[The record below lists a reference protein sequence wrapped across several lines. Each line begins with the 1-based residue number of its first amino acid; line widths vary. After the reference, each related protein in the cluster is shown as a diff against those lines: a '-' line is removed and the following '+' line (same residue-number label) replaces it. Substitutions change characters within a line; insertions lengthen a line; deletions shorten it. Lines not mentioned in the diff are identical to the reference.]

1 MFTLSAPL
9 PRNIKNNILTGKGAM
24 PLKDGNSNSDS
35 NFSLARHTYVE
46 ANGNYTSNVQHVYQG
61 VANAHE
67 RAPRALIQ
75 NGQQPNQKKYL
86 GNRDSS
92 SVTARKRVN
101 AVGNVTLNAGN
112 GAISFNS
119 NSEHN
124 YNTRNDALRRVR
136 GGGSI
141 VPSKVTQKYIL
152 QYDYYLAT
160 RYLINYPWK
169 LSPTQFDSEIC
180 EIECSR
186 YGRYVTILTKRK
198 IWRSDDYGVT
208 WKMVCDPNNIV
219 VRAIATV
226 LSVSINTKGVSY
238 NKIIDILT
246 NNIIN
251 GKFYVHFK
259 TANNSIANKNA
270 GLVNGIGMITSYLS
284 YDNNNIN
291 NILFVFNGVNPGD
304 TIQNNKTVIG
314 VNNDA
319 DFWTVLKN
327 TIYEELVNLSSLP
340 LSSSDIT
347 ISSNISG
354 DVIDSNGNLLYN
366 LNTYTGQYVSILG
379 VSPNGKYQV
388 TAFATNNVNILYS
401 VDYGQNWSAHTT
413 SNRNPASGIGVT
425 NNGTVIFSNN
435 IYANPV
441 SGLPNHDNFDATL
454 SYNIVINLNQLTT
467 TGEVA
472 NAFTNT
478 QTILNVASSDD
489 SSIVSM
495 SNFYDGVIY
504 VSRDGGLNF
513 KTITKYL
520 DVNNNVNSFARVNYR
535 DLSDNP
541 IPQEYVGFQ
550 GSLNI
555 TSNGVMQFITDKR
568 NRFYRS
574 LDGGFT
580 WKQDIPRL
588 DTGAELNGNFQKR
601 SISPDG
607 KLHIISAGTF
617 IDNTITYFSYDY
629 GYTWTKLNT
638 IYNSNKNTGYTPILT
653 ANTFLNYD
661 CQPKKTP
668 KPINNL
674 YYFNSKYPSTT
685 PEDL

>member
-9 PRNIKNNILTGKGAM
+9 PTNINNNILTGKGAM
-24 PLKDGNSNSDS
+24 PLKGENSNSDS

-46 ANGNYTSNVQHVYQG
+46 ANGNYVSNTQHVYRG
-61 VANAHE
+61 VANAYD

-92 SVTARKRVN
+92 AVTARRRVN
-101 AVGNVTLNAGN
+101 AVGNNTLNAGN
-112 GAISFNS
+112 GPISFNS

-124 YNTRNDALRRVR
+124 YNTRNDALTRVR
-136 GGGSI
+136 GGGAI
-141 VPSKVTQKYIL
+141 VPSKVSHKYIL

-160 RYLINYPWK
+160 RYLINYPWQI
-169 LSPTQFDSEIC
+169 SPTKFDSEIC

-208 WKMVCDPNNIV
+208 WNIACDPNNIV
-219 VRAIATV
+219 VRTIATV
-226 LSVSINTKGVSY
+226 LSVSINAKGASY
-238 NKIIDILT
+238 NTIVDILT

-259 TANNSIANKNA
+259 TENNTVANNNA
-270 GLVNGIGMITSYLS
+270 GLVNGIGMITSYITF
-284 YDNNNIN
+284 DNDTVN
-291 NILFVFNGVNPGD
+291 NILFVFNGVNPGN
-304 TIQNNKTVIG
+304 TIQNNKTVLG
-314 VNNDA
+314 VNNDT
-319 DFWTVLKN
+319 DFWGVLKN
-327 TIYEELVNLSSLP
+327 TIYNELVNLNALP
-340 LSSSDIT
+340 LLSSDIT
-347 ISSNISG
+347 ISSNIG
-354 DVIDSNGNLLYN
+354 ADIIDSQGNLLYN
-366 LNTYTGQYVSILG
+366 LNTYNGQYVSILG
-379 VSPNGKYQV
+379 ISPNGKYQV

-401 VDYGQNWSAHTT
+401 VDYGKTWHAHTT

-435 IYANPV
+435 IYTNP
-441 SGLPNHDNFDATL
+441 PENQPHHDSFDSTL
-454 SYNIVINLNQLTT
+454 SYNTVINLNRLTN
-467 TGEVA
+467 TGERA

-513 KTITKYL
+513 NTITKYL
-520 DVNNNVNSFARVNYR
+520 DVNNNVASFSRADFR

-550 GSLNI
+550 GSVNI
-555 TSNGVMQFITDKR
+555 TSNGYLQFITDKY
-568 NRFYRS
+568 NRFFRS
-574 LDGGFT
+574 QDGGFT

-588 DTGAELNGNFQKR
+588 DTGEELHGNFQKR

-607 KLHIISAGTF
+607 KLHIISAGTYVDTTV
-617 IDNTITYFSYDY
+617 IYFSSDF
-629 GYTWTKLNT
+629 GYTWTQLNA
-638 IYNSNKNTGYTPILT
+638 IYRPSTSTGYTPILT
-653 ANTFLNYD
+653 ANTFINYD
-661 CQPKKTP
+661 CQPKKQP
-668 KPINNL
+668 NPIFNL
-674 YYFNSKYPSTT
+674 YYFNNKYPSTT

>member
-1 MFTLSAPL
+1 MFRFSAPL
-9 PRNIKNNILTGKGAM
+9 PTNINNNILTAKGAM
-24 PLKDGNSNSDS
+24 PLKGGNSNSDS

-46 ANGNYTSNVQHVYQG
+46 ANGNYTSNVQHVYHG
-61 VANAHE
+61 VANAYE

-92 SVTARKRVN
+92 AVTARRRVN
-101 AVGNVTLNAGN
+101 AVGNNTLNAGN
-112 GAISFNS
+112 VAISFNS
-119 NSEHN
+119 NSENN
-124 YNTRNDALRRVR
+124 YNTRNDALTRVR

-160 RYLINYPWK
+160 RYLINYPWQIT
-169 LSPTQFDSEIC
+169 PTRFDSEIC

-198 IWRSDDYGVT
+198 IWRSDDYGIT
-208 WKMVCDPNNIV
+208 WTIACVPNNIV
-219 VRAIATV
+219 TRAVATV
-226 LSVSINTKGVSY
+226 LSVSINTKGQSY
-238 NKIIDILT
+238 NTIIDIITT
-246 NNIIN
+246 NIKT
-251 GKFYVHFK
+251 GRFYIDFK
-259 TANNSIANKNA
+259 RENNSFGNKNA
-270 GLVNGIGMITSYLS
+270 GLVSGIGVLVSYLTVTS
-284 YDNNNIN
+284 NAIDNI
-291 NILFVFNGVNPGD
+291 IFVFNGVNSKD
-304 TIQNNKTVIG
+304 TVLLNNNVVTG
-314 VNNDA
+314 VNNDQE
-319 DFWTVLKN
+319 FWSILSK
-327 TIYEELVNLSSLP
+327 TIENELANVPNIL
-340 LSSSDIT
+340 SSDIMIT
-347 ISSNISG
+347 SNVGG
-354 DVIDSNGNLLYN
+354 DIIDSEGNLLYN
-366 LNTYTGQYVSILG
+366 LNTYNGQYVSLLG
-379 VSPNGKYQV
+379 ISPNGKYQV

-401 VDYGQNWSAHTT
+401 VDYGKTWSAHTT

-435 IYANPV
+435 IYTNPV

-504 VSRDGGLNF
+504 VSRDGGANF
-513 KTITKYL
+513 TTITKYYDL
-520 DVNNNVNSFARVNYR
+520 DNKLTSFGRVDFR

-555 TSNGVMQFITDKR
+555 TSNGAMQFITDKR

-574 LDGGFT
+574 VDRGAT
-580 WKQDIPRL
+580 WRREIPRL
-588 DTGAELNGNFQKR
+588 DTGRELYGNFQKR

-607 KLHIISAGTF
+607 KLQIISAGTYV
-617 IDNTITYFSYDY
+617 DSTVTYFSSDY
-629 GYTWTKLNT
+629 GYTWTELNT
-638 IYNSNKNTGYTPILT
+638 IYNASTNTGYTPILT
-653 ANTFLNYD
+653 TNTFLNYD
-661 CQPKKTP
+661 CQPKHTP
-668 KPINNL
+668 NPIFGL
-674 YYFNSKYPSTT
+674 YYYYNKYPSTT
-685 PEDL
+685 PEDS